1 MPMSKQRPMKAKST
15 PASASSPPESQTLPN
30 GERIV
35 ISAEEALAQAQHVG
49 WGPNLPK
56 SDGQIDY
63 SEIPPQDWSG
73 PNVVRGRYRE
83 LALAAQGLIALDPDV
98 RHAFP
103 DADAVNRALRG
114 LIDVSKNAQRST

>member
-1 MPMSKQRPMKAKST
+1 M
-15 PASASSPPESQTLPN
+15 
-30 GERIV
+30 
-35 ISAEEALAQAQHVG
+35 SAEDAFAQAQHVG

-56 SDGQIDY
+56 GDDQIDY
-63 SEIPPQDWSG
+63 SDIPPQDWSG
-73 PNVVRGRYRE
+73 PSVVRGKYRE

-114 LIDVSKNAQRST
+114 LIKIAKNAQRST